1 MTAPTT
7 LDDVPT
13 YVDEHGVEMLRPET
27 EPVPEHALHA
37 EIVDLLYAGLRAH
50 FAGRDDVAVHER
62 LAWYPEQSNTR
73 IRLDPDVMVVIGR
86 PQLLRKSFKA
96 WAEEDA
102 VPTVLVEV
110 VSEED
115 TDRSCRERLG
125 RAHHYGVPEIVL
137 IHPFAPGGCYVQHLV
152 ADEEAY
158 RTRATSTSPD
168 APIEIPTLGIRLAGG
183 DRLVAEDE
191 FGPWHD
197 TASLA
202 ELARRHAEQV
212 RRQTE
217 EARRQTERA
226 DRLAEALRAAGID
239 PDSI

>member
-1 MTAPTT
+1 MTPPTT
-7 LDDVPT
+7 LDDVAT

-50 FAGRDDVAVHER
+50 FADRTDVAVHER
-62 LAWYPEQSNTR
+62 LAWFPEQSNTR

-86 PQLLRKSFKA
+86 PQLMRKSFKA
-96 WAEEDA
+96 WAEDGA

-115 TDRSCRERLG
+115 TDRSYRERLG
-125 RAHHYGVPEIVL
+125 RAHRYGVPEVVL
-137 IHPFAPGGCYVQHLV
+137 IHPFAPGGCYVQHLL
-152 ADEEAY
+152 AEEEGY

-168 APIEIPTLGIRLAGG
+168 APVEVPTLGIRLAGG

-191 FGPWHD
+191 YGPWQD

-202 ELARRHAEQV
+202 EHV

-217 EARRQTERA
+217 EARRQGERA